1 MASISHDKAA
11 GRRTIQFVARDGRRK
26 SVRLGKVSK
35 RHAETAKRF
44 IEDLAACSVSGGSP
58 KATTSEWLADLPDV
72 IRRRIERA
80 GLITPRQRVE
90 CPTLAEWVQRY
101 IDGRQDVKQA
111 TATVYGHTQRN
122 LLAYFGD
129 SKRLD
134 EITPGDGD
142 AFRIHLISVEGLAE
156 NTVRRRMGIA
166 KQFFIAAVRKRI
178 IPQDP
183 FDGQATLVRENR
195 KRSYFV
201 GRDEAQAVLDACPS
215 VQWRLVFALCRF
227 GGLRCSSE
235 VARLKWADVD
245 WERMRFTVHASKTEH
260 HADGG
265 IRQVPIFPELY
276 PHLRDAFE
284 EAEPGAVYCCPQ
296 YDNANQMYRKHV
308 KAMVER
314 AGLKV
319 WAKLFQN
326 LRSTRETE
334 LAEQY
339 PVQVVCAWIGNSPA
353 VAAKHYLQVTDEHF
367 EKAVHFPVQYDAARG
382 GIELQSDTQGD
393 ENPVKDAPNL
403 CQERHLLGDTGLEPV
418 TSSL

>member
-1 MASISHDKAA
+1 MASISTNKRT
-11 GRRTIQFVARDGRRK
+11 GLRRILFVARDGRRK
-26 SVRLGKVSK
+26 SIRFGKLNK
-35 RHAETAKRF
+35 RQAETVKRF
-44 IEDLAACSVSGGSP
+44 IEDLVACSVSGGSP
-58 KATTSEWLADLPDV
+58 KGTTAEWLADLPDT
-72 IRRRIERA
+72 IRKRIERT
-80 GLITPRQRVE
+80 GLITPRERVE
-90 CPTLAEWVQRY
+90 CPTLAAWVQSY
-101 IDGRQDVKQA
+101 IDGRKDVKEA

-142 AFRIHLISVEGLAE
+142 AFRIYLISVEGLAE

-183 FDGQATLVRENR
+183 FDGQATVVRENR

-201 GRDEAQAVLDACPS
+201 SKEESQAVLDACPS
-215 VQWRLVFALCRF
+215 VQWRLVFALARYA
-227 GGLRCSSE
+227 GLRCSSE
-235 VARLKWADVD
+235 VARLKWSDIN
-245 WERMRFTVHASKTEH
+245 WETMRFTVHASKTEH

-284 EAEPGAVYCCPQ
+284 EAEPGTVYCCPQ

-334 LAEQY
+334 LAELY

-367 EKAVHFPVQYDAARG
+367 SKAAQFPAQYDTAEGRT
-382 GIELQSDTQGD
+382 ESRLDTQGAVD
-393 ENPVKDAPNL
+393 NEKDAPSE
-403 CQERHLLGDTGLEPV
+403 CGERQLVGDTGLEPV

>member
-1 MASISHDKAA
+1 M
-11 GRRTIQFVARDGRRK
+11 ARDGKRPCI
-26 SVRLGKVSK
+26 RLGKVSK
-35 RHAETAKRF
+35 RQAEMAKRF
-44 IEDLAACSVSGGSP
+44 IEDLVACSVSGDSP
-58 KATTSEWLADLPDV
+58 KGTTAEWLADLPDT

-80 GLITPRQRVE
+80 GLIRPRERVE
-90 CPTLAEWVQRY
+90 CPTLTEWVQMY
-101 IDGRQDVKQA
+101 IDGRKDVKEA

-122 LLAYFGD
+122 LRAYFGD
-129 SKRLD
+129 SKRID

-142 AFRIHLISVEGLAE
+142 AFRIFLKSDEGLAE

-166 KQFFIAAVRKRI
+166 KQFFGAAVRKRI
-178 IPQDP
+178 IAQDP
-183 FDGQATLVRENR
+183 FDGHATLIRENR

-201 GRDEAQAVLDACPS
+201 SREEAQTVLDACPS
-215 VQWRLVFALCRF
+215 PQWRLVFALCRY

-235 VARLKWADVD
+235 VARLKWSDVN
-245 WERMRFTVHASKTEH
+245 WETMRFTVHASKTEH
-260 HADGG
+260 HADSG

-284 EAEPGAVYCCPQ
+284 EAEPGEVFCCPQ
-296 YDNANQMYRKHV
+296 YANANQIYRKNV
-308 KAMVER
+308 KAIVEK
-314 AGLKV
+314 AGLTV
-319 WAKLFQN
+319 WPKLFQN

-367 EKAVHFPVQYDAARG
+367 AKAAQNPAQYDAAEGR
-382 GIELQSDTQGD
+382 IKSQANTQGAT
-393 ENPVKDAPNL
+393 NPVKDAPNECRKRL
-403 CQERHLLGDTGLEPV
+403 SLGDTGLEPM